1 MPYLEN
7 LFSLQEK
14 VALVTGATRGLGRAM
29 AEALLRAR
37 ATVVL
42 NGSNVEKWRISET
55 TRQFQAEGLAAVEY
69 ACDLSVATAVA
80 DLTEFI
86 LTKQPRID
94 VLVNN
99 AGVTFPHELADYPDD
114 FWQQTFRV
122 NLEAPFQLAR
132 RLAPRM
138 KEQGG
143 GSIINVT
150 SIGAELGFPN
160 NPAYGA
166 AKGALKQLTK
176 SLAFDLGPFG
186 IRVNNL
192 GPGYFHTDMADLS
205 YSDPERREARARR
218 TLLGRWGEPEDL
230 AGAVIFLASDAASYV
245 TGVVLP
251 VDGGLT
257 IRNA

>member
-1 MPYLEN
+1 MAYLED

-14 VALVTGATRGLGRAM
+14 VALVTGATRGLGQAI
-29 AEALLRAR
+29 AAALLRAG

-42 NGSNVEKWRISET
+42 SGSNRERLAET
-55 TRQFQAEGLAAVEY
+55 ARQFQAERLPAVES
-69 ACDLSVATAVA
+69 ACDLSDVAQTARLA
-80 DLTEFI
+80 EFV
-86 LTKQPRID
+86 LREQPRID

-99 AGVTFPHELADYPDD
+99 AGVTFPHELLDYPDD
-114 FWQQTFRV
+114 AWQKTFRV

-143 GSIINVT
+143 GSIINIT

-160 NPAYGA
+160 NPAYVA

-176 SLAFDLGPFG
+176 SMAFDLGSFG
-186 IRVNNL
+186 VRVNNL
-192 GPGYFHTDMADLS
+192 GPGYFHTDMANLS
-205 YSDPERREARARR
+205 YNDPEKREARASR

-230 AGAVIFLASDAASYV
+230 AGAVIFLASDASRYM
-245 TGVVLP
+245 TGQDLYI
-251 VDGGLT
+251 DGGWL
-257 IRNA
+257 AKGL

>member
-7 LFSLQEK
+7 LFSLQGK

-29 AEALLRAR
+29 AEALLRAG

-42 NGSNVEKWRISET
+42 NGSNAET
-55 TRQFQAEGLAAVEY
+55 TRQFRAEGLAAVEY
-69 ACDLSVATAVA
+69 ACDLSDAKAVA
-80 DLTEFI
+80 ALADFMLT
-86 LTKQPRID
+86 TQPRID

-99 AGVTFPHELADYPDD
+99 AGVTFPHELVDYPDD
-114 FWQQTFRV
+114 FWHKTFRV

-138 KEQGG
+138 KEHGG

-150 SIGAELGFPN
+150 IIGAELGFPN

-192 GPGYFHTDMADLS
+192 GPGYFHTDMANLS

-230 AGAVIFLASDAASYV
+230 AGAVIFLASEASRYM
-245 TGVVLP
+245 TGQDLYI
-251 VDGGLT
+251 DGGWL
-257 IRNA
+257 AKGL

>member
-7 LFSLQEK
+7 LFSLQGK

-29 AEALLRAR
+29 ADALLRAG
-37 ATVVL
+37 ANVVL
-42 NGSNVEKWRISET
+42 NGSNAKGLSEAT
-55 TRQFQAEGLAAVEY
+55 QELQTAGLNATSFAA
-69 ACDLSVATAVA
+69 DLSDPRQVEQLAEYVLQA
-80 DLTEFI
+80 
-86 LTKQPRID
+86 QSRID

-99 AGVTFPHELADYPDD
+99 AGITLPHELTDYPVEC
-114 FWQQTFRV
+114 WAKTFRV

-138 KEQGG
+138 KELGG
-143 GSIINVT
+143 GSIINIT

-176 SLAFDLGPFG
+176 SMAFDLGPFG

-192 GPGYFHTDMADLS
+192 GPGYFKTDMASFS
-205 YSDPERREARARR
+205 YSDPERRQARAGR
-218 TLLGRWGEPEDL
+218 TLLGRWGEPDDL
-230 AGAVIFLASDAASYV
+230 AGAVIFLASDASRYM
-245 TGVVLP
+245 TGQDLY
-251 VDGGLT
+251 VDGGWL
-257 IRNA
+257 AKGL

>member
-7 LFSLQEK
+7 LFSLQGK

-29 AEALLRAR
+29 ADALLRAG
-37 ATVVL
+37 ANVVL
-42 NGSNVEKWRISET
+42 NGSNAKGLSEAT
-55 TRQFQAEGLAAVEY
+55 QELQTAGLNATSFAA
-69 ACDLSVATAVA
+69 DLSDPRQVEQLAEYVLQA
-80 DLTEFI
+80 
-86 LTKQPRID
+86 QSRID

-99 AGVTFPHELADYPDD
+99 AGITLPHELTDYPVEC
-114 FWQQTFRV
+114 WAKTFRV

-138 KEQGG
+138 KELGG
-143 GSIINVT
+143 GSIINIT

-176 SLAFDLGPFG
+176 SMAFDLGPFG

-192 GPGYFHTDMADLS
+192 GPGYFKTDMASFS
-205 YSDPERREARARR
+205 YSDPERRQARAGR
-218 TLLGRWGEPEDL
+218 TLLGRWGEPDDL
-230 AGAVIFLASDAASYV
+230 AGAVIFLASDASRYM
-245 TGVVLP
+245 TGQDLYI
-251 VDGGLT
+251 DGGWL
-257 IRNA
+257 AKGL

>member
-1 MPYLEN
+1 MTYFEN
-7 LFSLQEK
+7 LFSLQGK

-29 AEALLRAR
+29 AESMLRAG

-42 NGSNVEKWRISET
+42 NGSNAEKLAET
-55 TRQFQAEGLAAVEY
+55 TRQFQAEGLAAVEH
-69 ACDLSVATAVA
+69 ACDLSDAKAIAALA
-80 DLTEFI
+80 DFI
-86 LTKQPRID
+86 LTEQPRID

-114 FWQQTFRV
+114 FWQKTFRV

-138 KEQGG
+138 KELGG
-143 GSIINVT
+143 GSIINIT

-176 SLAFDLGPFG
+176 SLAVDLGPFG

-192 GPGYFHTDMADLS
+192 GPGYFHTDMANFS
-205 YSDPERREARARR
+205 YSDPERRQARAGR
-218 TLLGRWGEPEDL
+218 TLLGRWGEPDDL
-230 AGAVIFLASDAASYV
+230 AGAVIFLASDASRYM
-245 TGVVLP
+245 TGQDLYI
-251 VDGGLT
+251 DGGWL
-257 IRNA
+257 AKGL

>member
-1 MPYLEN
+1 M
-7 LFSLQEK
+7 
-14 VALVTGATRGLGRAM
+14 
-29 AEALLRAR
+29 
-37 ATVVL
+37 
-42 NGSNVEKWRISET
+42 
-55 TRQFQAEGLAAVEY
+55 EY
-69 ACDLSVATAVA
+69 ACDLSDAKAVGALA
-80 DLTEFI
+80 DFI
-86 LTKQPRID
+86 LTTQPRID

-99 AGVTFPHELADYPDD
+99 AGVTFPHELFDYPDD
-114 FWQQTFRV
+114 FWHKTFRV

-138 KEQGG
+138 KEHGG

-192 GPGYFHTDMADLS
+192 GPGYFHTDMANLS
-205 YSDPERREARARR
+205 YSDPDRRAARAGR

-230 AGAVIFLASDAASYV
+230 AGAVIFLASDASRYM
-245 TGVVLP
+245 TGQDLYI
-251 VDGGLT
+251 DGGWLVKGL
-257 IRNA
+257 

>member
-7 LFSLQEK
+7 LFSLQGK

-29 AEALLRAR
+29 AEALLRAG

-42 NGSNVEKWRISET
+42 NGSNVEKLSET
-55 TRQFQAEGLAAVEY
+55 TQQFQAEGLAAVEY

-80 DLTEFI
+80 DLAEFI

-230 AGAVIFLASDAASYV
+230 AGAVIFLASDASRYM
-245 TGVVLP
+245 TGQDLYI
-251 VDGGLT
+251 DGGWL
-257 IRNA
+257 AKGL